1 MKKIVLEKL
10 MPINL
15 WLQQIYEISIPV
27 NTNQLS
33 LILLKKKMIDEVN
46 KMEKK

>member
-15 WLQQIYEISIPV
+15 WL
-27 NTNQLS
+27 
-33 LILLKKKMIDEVN
+33 
-46 KMEKK
+46 

>member
-15 WLQQIYEISIPV
+15 WLKQIYEISILV

-46 KMEKK
+46 KTEKK